1 MAGRSAI
8 LSVKILVD
16 AASAAAGLDEASG
29 KFSKFES
36 TMGKLAVPAA
46 AALGGI
52 VAFGKTAVDEA
63 SRVQQAYGAL
73 DSVFGKNS
81 ATVKQWADD
90 AATSVGLSKGEYAE
104 FASVLGA
111 QLNNLTG
118 DADLAMSGTQ
128 DLITL
133 GADLAATFGGT
144 TSEAVDALSAAL
156 RGEADP
162 AERYGLAL
170 NQTQINAYLASKG
183 LDNLTGDALTA
194 AKAQAVM
201 ELATQQAGG
210 AVGQYGRELDTVAG
224 AQQTASAQWKNAKS
238 DLGEA
243 LLPAVAAV
251 TSKLADMAKWLSDNK
266 SAVMVF
272 TGVIA
277 SLSAAILVVNG
288 AMKAW
293 KAITIAWSAVQKA
306 ATAAQWLWNAAMN
319 ANPVMLVVTAIT
331 ALVGAV
337 IYLWNTNEGF
347 RNFVLGMWE
356 AIKNAA
362 VAAWEWIKT
371 TVSSFVEWVTPYL
384 QAAGQIISAVWE
396 AIKVAATNVWNWI
409 QNVIN
414 VVVAAVTAYINA
426 YKAAVLAVWNAIK
439 SAAQAVWTWIQN
451 LVMTVVNAIRTYIE
465 AAKVVVLNVWN
476 AIKSAATTAWNGI
489 KSVVSNV
496 VDGIRSVV
504 QNVANTIRSIWEGVK
519 TAVSTVFRSIENVAR
534 SALNA
539 ILAPVRAIKSAFDR
553 VVDAVKDLIGWIG
566 KIRMPK
572 IDIPK
577 MPWQRSSASASS
589 ASVASTFSARSLTPG
604 GAMYAAASPAR
615 TSLVGATDAL
625 GRSLMAGAGGGL
637 TVINISGLL
646 NDTDAANA
654 VRRVLRNDDR
664 RRGGV
669 QLEGVR

>member
-16 AASAAAGLDEASG
+16 AAQAATGLDQASG
-29 KFSKFES
+29 KFDKFS
-36 TMGKLAVPAA
+36 NTMGKLAVPAA
-46 AALGGI
+46 AVVGGL

-73 DSVFGKNS
+73 DSVFGKNA
-81 ATVKQWADD
+81 ATVKQWAND

-170 NQTQINAYLASKG
+170 NQTQVNAYLAAKG

-201 ELATQQAGG
+201 ELATEQAGG

-238 DLGEA
+238 DLGNA

-266 SAVMVF
+266 SLVTTFAAVV
-272 TGVIA
+272 G
-277 SLSAAILVVNG
+277 SLAAAILLVNG
-288 AMKAW
+288 ALKAW
-293 KAITIAWSAVQKA
+293 TVATKVWQGVQKA
-306 ATAAQWLWNAAMN
+306 ATAVQWLWNAAMN
-319 ANPVMLVVTAIT
+319 ANPVMLVVTAIA

-356 AIKNAA
+356 GIKAAA
-362 VAAWEWIKT
+362 VAAWEWIKNAVTNVVNALT
-371 TVSSFVEWVTPYL
+371 TAW
-384 QAAGQIISAVWE
+384 QAFYSWISGVWE
-396 AIKVAATNVWNWI
+396 GIKAAAAAAWNWVANIVRAIVAAI
-409 QNVIN
+409 
-414 VVVAAVTAYINA
+414 TAYINA

-439 SAAQAVWTWIQN
+439 AAAGAVWNWIKST
-451 LVMTVVNAIRTYIE
+451 VSSVVNAIKSYVNAMKAGIVT
-465 AAKVVVLNVWN
+465 AFN
-476 AIKSAATTAWNGI
+476 AIKRTATTVWN
-489 KSVVSNV
+489 
-496 VDGIRSVV
+496 GIRSVV
-504 QNVANTIRSIWEGVK
+504 QTVVNSIRSIVQGVANTIKSIFNGVK
-519 TAVSTVFRSIENVAR
+519 SAVSAVFRSIQNVAR
-534 SALNA
+534 SAINA
-539 ILAPVRAIKSAFDR
+539 ILAPIRAVKSAFDS
-553 VVDAVKDLIGWIG
+553 VVSAVRNLISWIG

-577 MPWQRSSASASS
+577 LPWQRSAAPASASASTFA
-589 ASVASTFSARSLTPG
+589 ASSGPMGLARAMAPTSGNTLA
-604 GAMYAAASPAR
+604 GAMRGASAMLSGP
-615 TSLVGATDAL
+615 
-625 GRSLMAGAGGGL
+625 GL
-637 TVINISGLL
+637 TVININGGLDSA
-646 NDTDAANA
+646 DTIARRLERLLTGRA
-654 VRRVLRNDDR
+654 RRVGAVQV
-664 RRGGV
+664 RGGV
-669 QLEGVR
+669 G